1 MSAQT
6 QYSNASNGYIV
17 PMGAEEHFAQQFDL
31 SNPENARNS
40 YQKVMHQH
48 TKQQFEM
55 ATASSRRR
63 STNASVSTLSP
74 ESSVDSVSSTSS

>member
-1 MSAQT
+1 MSGQT
-6 QYSNASNGYIV
+6 QSKYQPNGYIV
-17 PMGAEEHFAQQFDL
+17 PMGTEEHFAQQFDL

-40 YQKVMHQH
+40 YQRVMHQH

-63 STNASVSTLSP
+63 STNASTSTLSP

>member
-1 MSAQT
+1 MSAQA
-6 QYSNASNGYIV
+6 QANYEPNGYIV
-17 PMGAEEHFAQQFDL
+17 PMGTEEHFAQQFDL

-40 YQKVMHQH
+40 YQRVMHQH

-63 STNASVSTLSP
+63 STNASMSTLSP